1 MHCAQTCLGRLVL
14 PLCSRRD
21 ATPGIYLAPNVGHA
35 KVQGLEGSWSGHVGK
50 TDVRASVTVQNPVD
64 LDNDV
69 DLVRRARRYNIT
81 KAWYV
86 AAQIQNLLNKD
97 YETAYSY
104 NSPRRGAYLTVGWR
118 QQ

>member
-1 MHCAQTCLGRLVL
+1 MPPRL
-14 PLCSRRD
+14 PHYAS
-21 ATPGIYLAPNVGHA
+21 VGGEA
-35 KVQGLEGSWSGHVGK
+35 GWARYPRLECVGGDRENSSGTLSGH
-50 TDVRASVTVQNPVD
+50 DVANLP
-64 LDNDV
+64 
-69 DLVRRARRYNIT
+69 ARYKIK

-104 NSPRRGAYLTVGWR
+104 HSPRRGAYVTVDWP